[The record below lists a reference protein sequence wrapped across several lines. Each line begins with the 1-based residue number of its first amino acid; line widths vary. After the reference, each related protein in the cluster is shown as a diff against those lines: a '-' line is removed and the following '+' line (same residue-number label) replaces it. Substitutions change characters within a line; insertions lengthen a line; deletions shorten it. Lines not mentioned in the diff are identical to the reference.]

1 MTRQWQGQE
10 PPEFP
15 RDVSGL
21 SAFRQRWHSFMAW
34 FTDAV
39 RRLFLHSKAQ
49 DARLDA
55 LEAAPGGTG
64 DVVGPASATAN
75 NLATFDGTTGKL
87 IKDGGV
93 GIDAVSTA
101 ISQASESINRGKV
114 VALDIGN
121 SFL

>member
-1 MTRQWQGQE
+1 MARQWVGQE

-15 RDVSGL
+15 RDAAGL

-39 RRLFLHSKAQ
+39 RRLFLHSKEQ

-55 LEAAPGGTG
+55 LESAGGGTG
-64 DVVGPASATAN
+64 DVVGPASAIDN
-75 NLATFDGTTGKL
+75 RIATFDGTTGKL
-87 IKDGGV
+87 IQDGGI
-93 GIDAVSTA
+93 GIDAVATA
-101 ISQASESINRGKV
+101 ISQASVSISRGKV

>member
-1 MTRQWQGQE
+1 MTRQWVGQE

-55 LEAAPGGTG
+55 LEAAPGGG
-64 DVVGPASATAN
+64 DVVGPGVSVDRNIAI
-75 NLATFDGTTGKL
+75 FDDTTGKL
-87 IKDGGV
+87 IADSGV
-93 GIDAVSTA
+93 AMDDVVTA
-101 ISQASESINRGKV
+101 MSQAAASISRGKV
-114 VALDIGN
+114 VAHDIGH